1 MILGCC
7 QRVDMEEQKK
17 YTIDNKYLFKKI
29 KNLKNVFYIKF
40 TNGILLLSEILV
52 SAASWA
58 REHR

>member
-1 MILGCC
+1 
-7 QRVDMEEQKK
+7 MEEQKK
-17 YTIDNKYLFKKI
+17 YTIDNKYIFKI
-29 KNLKNVFYIKF
+29 KNLKNVLFIEF

>member
-17 YTIDNKYLFKKI
+17 YTIDNKYLFTI
-29 KNLKNVFYIKF
+29 KNLKNVFYIEY

>member
-17 YTIDNKYLFKKI
+17 YTIDNKYLFKI
-29 KNLKNVFYIKF
+29 KNLKNVLFIEF

>member
-17 YTIDNKYLFKKI
+17 YTIDKYLFKKI
-29 KNLKNVFYIKF
+29 KNLKNVFYIEF